1 MSSQKTVPIAS
12 QWSRSLLK
20 RYGGGR
26 PCVGRARGRH
36 LGFFI
41 WVEGTALSVWVRE
54 SPSILGFPFILY
66 LHTLGLAMIAGLS
79 SAIALSLLML
89 RSPPRAALW
98 RHTFRLIWIGLGINV
113 LSGIAL
119 LAAYP
124 AKALTNPVFYAKM
137 LSIAAAVVIV
147 TWLER
152 QLATG
157 AVTEFAPSTTSPRST
172 AGITGPTV
180 AQRRAALALLV
191 LWLFAT
197 FAGRFLAYTHTI
209 LMARDAQFY

>member
-1 MSSQKTVPIAS
+1 MVAVGPA
-12 QWSRSLLK
+12 RA
-20 RYGGGR
+20 GR
-26 PCVGRARGRH
+26 GKF
-36 LGFFI
+36 LDFFI
-41 WVEGTALSVWVRE
+41 WVEGTAISTWVRE

-113 LSGIAL
+113 LSGLAL

-137 LSIAAAVVIV
+137 LAIAVAIGIV

-152 QLATG
+152 QLTTVGTVARPASG
-157 AVTEFAPSTTSPRST
+157 APSP
-172 AGITGPTV
+172 AAAALTGPTSG
-180 AQRRAALALLV
+180 QRRAAVALLV
-191 LWLFAT
+191 LWLIAT
-197 FAGRFLAYTHTI
+197 VSGRLLAYTHTI

>member
-1 MSSQKTVPIAS
+1 MVA
-12 QWSRSLLK
+12 
-20 RYGGGR
+20 
-26 PCVGRARGRH
+26 VGPAGAGRGRF
-36 LGFFI
+36 LEFFI
-41 WVEGTALSVWVRE
+41 WVEGTALSTWVRE

-113 LSGIAL
+113 ISGLAL

-137 LSIAAAVVIV
+137 LAIAVAVGIV
-147 TWLER
+147 SWLER
-152 QLATG
+152 QLVSGGSAL
-157 AVTEFAPSTTSPRST
+157 VAPSSAASPSV
-172 AGITGPTV
+172 AALAGPTS
-180 AQRRAALALLV
+180 AQRRAALALLA
-191 LWLFAT
+191 LWLVAT
-197 FAGRFLAYTHTI
+197 VAGRLLAYTHTM
-209 LMARDAQFY
+209 LMARDAQFF

>member
-1 MSSQKTVPIAS
+1 MVGI
-12 QWSRSLLK
+12 
-20 RYGGGR
+20 
-26 PCVGRARGRH
+26 GRAKAERGSF
-36 LGFFI
+36 LDFFI
-41 WVEGTALSVWVRE
+41 WVEGTALSTWVRE

-113 LSGIAL
+113 LSGLAL

-137 LSIAAAVVIV
+137 LAIAIAIGIV

-152 QLATG
+152 QLTSAARPDSGVVSTASAGLTG
-157 AVTEFAPSTTSPRST
+157 AT
-172 AGITGPTV
+172 ALAGPTP
-180 AQRRAALALLV
+180 AQRRAAVALLALWLV
-191 LWLFAT
+191 AT
-197 FAGRFLAYTHTI
+197 VTGRLLAYTHSM
-209 LMARDAQFY
+209 LMARDAQLF

>member
-1 MSSQKTVPIAS
+1 MHGTTQRVVGVEPGAPEALSC
-12 QWSRSLLK
+12 LLAPHGID
-20 RYGGGR
+20 RR
-26 PCVGRARGRH
+26 RFV
-36 LGFFI
+36 GFFI

-54 SPSILGFPFILY
+54 SPSIFGFPFILY

-113 LSGIAL
+113 LSGLAL

-137 LSIAAAVVIV
+137 LAIAVAIGIV
-147 TWLER
+147 SWLER
-152 QLATG
+152 QLTTVGAAALPTSGVTSRAT
-157 AVTEFAPSTTSPRST
+157 AAL
-172 AGITGPTV
+172 TGPTS
-180 AQRRAALALLV
+180 AQRRAALVLLA
-191 LWLFAT
+191 LWLIAT
-197 FAGRFLAYTHTI
+197 VSGRLLAYTHTI
-209 LMARDAQFY
+209 LLARDAQFY

>member
-1 MSSQKTVPIAS
+1 MVAEPAEAL
-12 QWSRSLLK
+12 WWRSA
-20 RYGGGR
+20 RRGPEGGR
-26 PCVGRARGRH
+26 F

-89 RSPPRAALW
+89 RERPRVAIW
-98 RHTFRLIWIGLGINV
+98 RGAFRLIWIGLGINV

-137 LSIAAAVVIV
+137 LSIAAAVAIV

-152 QLATG
+152 QLTNGGVA
-157 AVTEFAPSTTSPRST
+157 ALASSAAASPST
-172 AGITGPTV
+172 AVLAGPTA
-180 AQRRAALALLV
+180 AQRRAAVALLG

-209 LMARDAQFY
+209 LMARDAQFF

>member
-1 MSSQKTVPIAS
+1 M
-12 QWSRSLLK
+12 
-20 RYGGGR
+20 GR
-26 PCVGRARGRH
+26 ERGR
-36 LGFFI
+36 LLDFFI

-113 LSGIAL
+113 LSGLAL

-137 LSIAAAVVIV
+137 LAIAVAIGIV
-147 TWLER
+147 SWLER
-152 QLATG
+152 QLTTVGAAPLPISGVPSQAT
-157 AVTEFAPSTTSPRST
+157 ATL
-172 AGITGPTV
+172 TGPTS
-180 AQRRAALALLV
+180 AQRRAALALLA
-191 LWLFAT
+191 LWLIAT
-197 FAGRFLAYTHTI
+197 VSGRFLAYTHTI